1 MDVLLVEDEP
11 LVRELVCDGLIDAGL
26 QVVAAAN
33 ADEALRAVDHH
44 GAPPAV
50 LLADLNLGPGMSGPA
65 LANEARRRWPQVGI
79 MFMTGE
85 ERHLACVRSEF
96 REGWFP
102 KPFSPTRLVAAV
114 RARMQMQ
121 RAALLEATPAHV

>member
-1 MDVLLVEDEP
+1 MDVLLVEDES
-11 LVRELVCDGLIDAGL
+11 LVRELVYDDLIDAGF
-26 QVVAAAN
+26 QVIAAAN
-33 ADEALRAVDHH
+33 AEEALPAVDHH

-65 LANEARRRWPQVGI
+65 LANEARRRWPQVGV

-85 ERHLACVRSEF
+85 KRNRACVGPGF
-96 REGWFP
+96 REGCFLN
-102 KPFSPTRLVAAV
+102 PFSPTRLVAAV
-114 RARMQMQ
+114 NAVMRMQ

>member
-1 MDVLLVEDEP
+1 
-11 LVRELVCDGLIDAGL
+11 
-26 QVVAAAN
+26 
-33 ADEALRAVDHH
+33 
-44 GAPPAV
+44 
-50 LLADLNLGPGMSGPA
+50 
-65 LANEARRRWPQVGI
+65 

>member
-11 LVRELVCDGLIDAGL
+11 LVRELVYDDLIDAGF
-26 QVVAAAN
+26 QVIAAAN
-33 ADEALRAVDHH
+33 AEEALPAVDHH

-65 LANEARRRWPQVGI
+65 LANEARRRWPQMGV

-85 ERHLACVRSEF
+85 ERNLACLGPEF
-96 REGWFP
+96 RERCFL

-114 RARMQMQ
+114 HARMQMQ
-121 RAALLEATPAHV
+121 RAALLEAAPAHV